1 VVISIGGKT
10 VGETT
15 ADSQGTFS
23 TSITPPDLGAGL
35 VTVTATCGSTQMT
48 TLLAFVVTSTVTTP
62 EGGAAVFGVFVLL
75 GFVLLR
81 GQLNSN
87 STRRR
92 RRRGAADILA
102 SEQD

>member
-1 VVISIGGKT
+1 VVVSIGGKT

-35 VTVTATCGSTQMT
+35 VTVTATCGSIQMA
-48 TLLAFVVTSTVTTP
+48 TLLAFVVTSTVTAP

-81 GQLNSN
+81 GQLSSN

-102 SEQD
+102 EQD